1 MAFLNTPDPVLVLC
15 RQRCL
20 RRRPVLALPMRR
32 RAMSCRRAG
41 KSG

>member
-15 RQRCL
+15 RAALPAAQA
-20 RRRPVLALPMRR
+20 VLALPMRR